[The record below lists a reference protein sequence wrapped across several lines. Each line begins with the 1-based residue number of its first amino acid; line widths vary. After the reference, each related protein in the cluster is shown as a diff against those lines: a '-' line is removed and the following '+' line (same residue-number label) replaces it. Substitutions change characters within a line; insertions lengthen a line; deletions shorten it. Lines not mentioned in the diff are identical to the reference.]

1 MILADKIIEQRKK
14 LGLSQEELAEKLGV
28 SRQAVSKWEGAQST
42 PDLERILELGRLFGV
57 STDYLLKDDAEQA
70 EYINIPDD
78 AEPVRRVSMM
88 EANAFLEEKERQSRS
103 VAFATFLCILSP
115 ICLMLLIAAS
125 ADNPQKMSENTAV
138 GLGLAVLLLMVAAAV
153 AIFIAGGMK
162 LRPYEY
168 FEKESFETE
177 YGVAGMVR
185 ERQSRYQPTHTR
197 LLVTGVCLCIL
208 SAIPL
213 LVVST
218 VTEDASLIIATVALL
233 LLVAGIGVAL
243 IISTSIPWGG
253 MEQLLQ
259 EGDYTKSK
267 KKNSALTETVSGVYW
282 MLATAVYLYVSF
294 SNNAWDRSWIIWPVA
309 GVLYGAVE
317 ALRGVIDRKK

>member
-42 PDLERILELGRLFGV
+42 PDLGRILELGRLFSV

-70 EYINIPDD
+70 EYVSIPDD
-78 AEPVRRVSMM
+78 AEPIRRMSM
-88 EANAFLEEKERQSRS
+88 ADASAFLDVKERQSRS

-115 ICLMLLIAAS
+115 ICLLLLAAAS
-125 ADNPQKMSENTAV
+125 SDVSLGISENMAT

-153 AIFIAGGMK
+153 AIFISGGMK
-162 LRPYEY
+162 LRPYKYLEN
-168 FEKESFETE
+168 EPFETE

-185 ERQSRYQPTHTR
+185 ERQESYQTTHTR
-197 LLVTGVCLCIL
+197 LLVTGVCFCIL

-213 LVVST
+213 LVAATISQ
-218 VTEDASLIIATVALL
+218 DAILVIAMVALL
-233 LLVAGIGVAL
+233 LFVAGIGVVLMVSAT
-243 IISTSIPWGG
+243 IRWGS

-267 KKNSALTETVSGVYW
+267 KKNSALTSAVSGGYW
-282 MLATAVYLYVSF
+282 TLATAVYLGISF
-294 SNNAWDRSWIIWPVA
+294 ITDAWDKSWIVWPIA
-309 GVLYGAVE
+309 GVLYGAVSVLCE
-317 ALRGVIDRKK
+317 VLGRRK